1 MENTMNIAD
10 NILKHHLRNVLFVS
24 GTAYGGKTTMT
35 KLIEEKYGFLRY
47 RESTKFDEHLT
58 YANKH
63 YQPAMCYQRRDWQSF
78 FNRPAEEYAKWLKDG
93 LAEQAEMAIIDL
105 IKLSQN
111 QRVIA
116 DVHIPLEYLKR
127 IAEYHQ
133 VVLLIAEPEMIVES
147 FFNREDKQDMYE
159 CIMSTPHP
167 QETLEN
173 VKNALKAAATPLE
186 EFYKSG
192 FKCIIRDDDRSIEQT
207 FREIEKHFHLG

>member
-1 MENTMNIAD
+1 MNIAD
-10 NILKHHLRNVLFVS
+10 NILKHHLQNVLFVS

-35 KLIEEKYGFLRY
+35 KRIEEKYGFLRY
-47 RESTKFDEHLT
+47 RESTKFDEHLV
-58 YANKH
+58 YANKR
-63 YQPAMCYQRRDWQSF
+63 YQPAMCYERRDWQSF

-93 LAEQAEMAIIDL
+93 IAEQAEMAIIDL
-105 IKLSQN
+105 IKFSQD

-116 DVHIPLEYLKR
+116 DVHIPLEDLKR

-133 VVLLIAEPEMIVES
+133 VVLLIAEPEMIVEN

-173 VKNALKAAATPLE
+173 VKNALRTASIPLE

-192 FKCIIRDDDRSIEQT
+192 FKCIVRDDNRSIEQT
-207 FREIEKHFHLG
+207 FREIERHFHLC

>member
-1 MENTMNIAD
+1 MNIAD
-10 NILKHHLRNVLFVS
+10 NILKHHLKNVLFVS

-47 RESTKFDEHLT
+47 RESTKFDEHRA

-63 YQPAMCYQRRDWQSF
+63 YQPAMCYERGDWQSF

-93 LAEQAEMAIIDL
+93 IAEEAEMAIIDM
-105 IKLSQN
+105 IKLSQD

-116 DVHIPLEYLKR
+116 DVHIPLEYLKF

-133 VVLLIAEPEMIVES
+133 VVLLIAEPEMIVEN

-173 VKNALKAAATPLE
+173 VKKALKASAIPLE
-186 EFYKSG
+186 EFHRSG

-207 FREIEKHFHLG
+207 FHEIEEHFHLG

>member
-1 MENTMNIAD
+1 MNIAD
-10 NILKHHLRNVLFVS
+10 NILKHHLQNVLFVS

-35 KLIEEKYGFLRY
+35 KRIEEKYGFLRY
-47 RESTKFDEHLT
+47 REGTKFDEHLA

-63 YQPAMCYQRRDWQSF
+63 YQPAMCYERRDWQSF
-78 FNRPAEEYAKWLKDG
+78 FNRPAEEYAKWLEDSI
-93 LAEQAEMAIIDL
+93 AEQAEMAIIDL
-105 IKLSQN
+105 IKLSQD

-116 DVHIPLEYLKR
+116 DVHIPLEDLKR

-133 VVLLIAEPEMIVES
+133 VVLLIAEPEMIVEN

-173 VKNALKAAATPLE
+173 VKNALRTASIPLE

-192 FKCIIRDDDRSIEQT
+192 FKCIVRDDSRSIEQT
-207 FREIEKHFHLG
+207 FREIERHFHLC

>member
-1 MENTMNIAD
+1 MNIAD
-10 NILKHHLRNVLFVS
+10 NILKHHLKNVLFVS

-47 RESTKFDEHLT
+47 RESTKFDEHLV

-63 YQPAMCYQRRDWQSF
+63 YQPAMCYERGDWQSF
-78 FNRPAEEYAKWLKDG
+78 FNRPAAEYAKWLRDG
-93 LAEQAEMAIIDL
+93 IAEQAEMAIIDL
-105 IKLSQN
+105 IKLSQD

-116 DVHIPLEYLKR
+116 DVHIPMENLKR

-147 FFNREDKQDMYE
+147 YFNREDKQDIYE

-173 VKNALKAAATPLE
+173 VKNALRAASIPLE

-192 FKCIIRDDDRSIEQT
+192 FKCIVRDDSRSIEQT
-207 FREIEKHFHLG
+207 FREIERHFHLC

>member
-1 MENTMNIAD
+1 MNIAD
-10 NILKHHLRNVLFVS
+10 NILKHHLQNVLFVS

-35 KLIEEKYGFLRY
+35 KRIEEKYGFLRY
-47 RESTKFDEHLT
+47 REGTKFNEHLV

-63 YQPAMCYQRRDWQSF
+63 YQPAMCYERRDWQSF
-78 FNRPAEEYAKWLKDG
+78 FNRPAEEYAKWLEDSI
-93 LAEQAEMAIIDL
+93 AEQAEMAIIDL
-105 IKLSQN
+105 IKLSQD

-116 DVHIPLEYLKR
+116 DVHIPLEDLKR

-133 VVLLIAEPEMIVES
+133 VVLLIAEPEMIVEN

-173 VKNALKAAATPLE
+173 VKNALRTASIPLE

-192 FKCIIRDDDRSIEQT
+192 FKCIVRDDNRSIEQT
-207 FREIEKHFHLG
+207 FREIERHFHLG

>member
-1 MENTMNIAD
+1 MNIAD
-10 NILKHHLRNVLFVS
+10 NILKHHLQNVLFVS

-35 KLIEEKYGFLRY
+35 KRIEEKYGFLRY
-47 RESTKFDEHLT
+47 REGTKFNEHLV

-63 YQPAMCYQRRDWQSF
+63 YQPAMCYERRDWQSF
-78 FNRPAEEYAKWLKDG
+78 FNRPAEEYAKWLKDSI
-93 LAEQAEMAIIDL
+93 AEQAEMAIIDL
-105 IKLSQN
+105 IRLSQH

-116 DVHIPLEYLKR
+116 DVQIPLEYLKH

-133 VVLLIAEPEMIVES
+133 VVLLIAEPEMIVEN

-173 VKNALKAAATPLE
+173 VKNALRTASIPLE

-192 FKCIIRDDDRSIEQT
+192 FKCIVRDDSRSIEQT
-207 FREIEKHFHLG
+207 FREIERHFHLC

>member
-1 MENTMNIAD
+1 MNIAD
-10 NILKHHLRNVLFVS
+10 NILKHHLKNVLFVS

-35 KLIEEKYGFLRY
+35 KLIEERYGLLRY
-47 RESTKFDEHLT
+47 RESTEFDEHLV

-63 YQPAMCYQRRDWQSF
+63 YQPAMCYERRDWQSF

-93 LAEQAEMAIIDL
+93 IAEEAEMAIIDL
-105 IKLSQN
+105 IKLSQD

-116 DVHIPLEYLKR
+116 DVHIPLENLKR

-147 FFNREDKQDMYE
+147 YFNREDKKDIYE

-173 VKNALKAAATPLE
+173 VKNALRTASIPLE

-192 FKCIIRDDDRSIEQT
+192 FKCIVRDDNRSIEQT
-207 FREIEKHFHLG
+207 FREIERHFHLC

>member
-1 MENTMNIAD
+1 MNIAD
-10 NILKHHLRNVLFVS
+10 NILKNHLQNVLFVS

-47 RESTKFDEHLT
+47 RESTKFDEHLA

-63 YQPAMCYQRRDWQSF
+63 YQPAMCYERRDMQSF
-78 FNRPAEEYAKWLKDG
+78 FNRPVDEYANWLKDSI
-93 LAEQAEMAIIDL
+93 AEQAEMAIIDL

-111 QRVIA
+111 QKVIA
-116 DVHIPLEYLKR
+116 DVHIPLEYLKH

-133 VVLLIAEPEMIVES
+133 VVLLIAEPEMIVENY
-147 FFNREDKQDMYE
+147 FNREDKQEIYE

-167 QETLEN
+167 QEILEN
-173 VKNALKAAATPLE
+173 VKNALKAAAIPLE

>member
-1 MENTMNIAD
+1 MNIAD
-10 NILKHHLRNVLFVS
+10 NILKHHLQNVLFVS

-35 KLIEEKYGFLRY
+35 KRIEEKYGFLRY
-47 RESTKFDEHLT
+47 RESTKFDEHLV

-63 YQPAMCYQRRDWQSF
+63 YQPAMCYERRDWQSF
-78 FNRPAEEYAKWLKDG
+78 FNRPAEEYAKWLEDSI
-93 LAEQAEMAIIDL
+93 AEQAEMAIIDL
-105 IKLSQN
+105 IKLSQD

-116 DVHIPLEYLKR
+116 DVHIPLEDLKR

-133 VVLLIAEPEMIVES
+133 VVLLIAEPEMIVEN

-173 VKNALKAAATPLE
+173 VKNALRTASIPLE

-192 FKCIIRDDDRSIEQT
+192 FKCIVRDDNRSIEQT
-207 FREIEKHFHLG
+207 FREIERHFHLG